1 VLKAERLT
9 RRFGER
15 TAIEDVS
22 FELSGGE
29 ILALLGPNGAGKT
42 TTLRVLAG
50 LISASSGRVY
60 VGGEPMSPATASR
73 LRRRIGF
80 LTEAPGLWDDLTVWQ
95 NLSVYAR
102 LHELDHPDSAVRT
115 ALDLFDIG
123 DRGND
128 VTAHL
133 SKGLKQ
139 RVAIARCLLHDPR
152 IVLLDEPTAALDP
165 ESARQ
170 VRELILRLRERG
182 CAVLVCTH
190 NLDEVDRIADRV
202 AVLQN
207 RLVAQGTTESLRARL
222 YTPRIRVELASPA
235 DRVAADLRHRG
246 LADVRVDGT
255 AVSVALG
262 ANGFTVPRLVRAL
275 VEAGAEVES
284 VTREQPP
291 LEDVYLRLL
300 HPDEVYE
307 S

>member
-1 VLKAERLT
+1 
-9 RRFGER
+9 
-15 TAIEDVS
+15 
-22 FELSGGE
+22 
-29 ILALLGPNGAGKT
+29 
-42 TTLRVLAG
+42 
-50 LISASSGRVY
+50 
-60 VGGEPMSPATASR
+60 
-73 LRRRIGF
+73 
-80 LTEAPGLWDDLTVWQ
+80 
-95 NLSVYAR
+95 
-102 LHELDHPDSAVRT
+102 
-115 ALDLFDIG
+115 
-123 DRGND
+123 
-128 VTAHL
+128 
-133 SKGLKQ
+133 
-139 RVAIARCLLHDPR
+139 
-152 IVLLDEPTAALDP
+152 
-165 ESARQ
+165 
-170 VRELILRLRERG
+170 
-182 CAVLVCTH
+182 VLVCTH